1 MPSIL
6 VCTFPVIETKYA
18 YEFRNRKRQEDVL
31 SGAEDSDPS
40 GTPTIKLI
48 FGGEV
53 FGGRVRSVFLF
64 LQEPLWCFGRTCP
77 VVLLLNLFL

>member
-40 GTPTIKLI
+40 GTPTIKLS
-48 FGGEV
+48 FWGG
-53 FGGRVRSVFLF
+53 FGGRVRSVLLF
-64 LQEPLWCFGRTCP
+64 FQEPLWCFGRTCP